1 MEKTERLILIANP
14 GSASRKYALY
24 RGEELLASLHFEF
37 VNNKPICT
45 LRDAADNKTPVKIDI
60 AKIEQAVGLIHG
72 ILVDHRYLHEDE
84 NFDAVVIRI
93 AAPGDYFASDH
104 VVDDEFFKQLETA
117 KKNAPLHAPVTA
129 AEIEHLSKV
138 FKGIKLIA
146 VSDSAFHAG
155 KPKLMQY
162 YPFDTELADKHG
174 LKRYGYHG
182 LSVASIV
189 RYMKEQDIL
198 AEKMIVCHIG
208 SGSSISAVYKG
219 QSLDN
224 SMGFS
229 PLEGVM
235 MSTRVGSMDVAAAL
249 RIKQYLGLD
258 DDGLEKYLNKQA
270 GLLGVTGFTDDFR
283 LAVQA
288 RDKDNNPQASFALAL
303 FAHRIQCLIGQM
315 AAEMNGVDAIVFS
328 GTVGER
334 GFEIRLPVMEKL
346 GYLGF
351 RIDAEKNNNTYLEA
365 GYANVAASE
374 DDKPI
379 YVVRTDEARQMVFAA
394 GQLLDKLA

>member
-1 MEKTERLILIANP
+1 MDKTNRLVLIANP

-37 VNNKPICT
+37 VDNKPICN
-45 LRDAADNKTPVKIDI
+45 LRDAADNKTPVKIDL
-60 AKIEQAVGLIHG
+60 AKLDQAVSLIQG
-72 ILVDHRYLHEDE
+72 ILVDHKYLHADE
-84 NFDAVVIRI
+84 TFDAIIVRI
-93 AAPGDYFASDH
+93 AAPGDYFTEDH
-104 VVDDEFFKQLETA
+104 IVDGEFFKQLEVA

-129 AEIEHLSKV
+129 AEIEHLSKA
-138 FKGIKLIA
+138 FKGIKIVA

-182 LSVASIV
+182 LSVASLV
-189 RYMKEQDIL
+189 RYMKENDLL
-198 AEKMIVCHIG
+198 ADKVIVCHIG
-208 SGSSISAVYKG
+208 SGSSVSAVYKG
-219 QSLDN
+219 ESMDN

-235 MSTRVGSMDVAAAL
+235 MSTRAGSLDVAAAL
-249 RIKQYLGLD
+249 RIKQYLNLD

-270 GLLGVTGFTDDFR
+270 GLLGVTGFTDDMR

-288 RDKDNNPQASFALAL
+288 CDEDSNARASFAIAL
-303 FAHRIQCLIGQM
+303 YVHRIQCLVGQM
-315 AAEMNGVDAIVFS
+315 SAEMNGVDAIVFS

-334 GFEIRLPVMEKL
+334 GYEIRLPIMEKL

-351 RIDAEKNNNTYLEA
+351 KLDAEKNNATYLEA
-365 GYANVAASE
+365 GHANVALNT

-379 YVVRTDEARQMVFAA
+379 YVIRTDEARQMVHAA
-394 GQLLDKLA
+394 NQLLDKTA

>member
-1 MEKTERLILIANP
+1 MEKTDRLILIANP

-37 VNNKPICT
+37 VDNKPVCN
-45 LRDAADNKTPVKIDI
+45 LRDAEDNKTPVKIDI
-60 AKIEQAVGLIHG
+60 TKIDQAVGLIHD
-72 ILVDHRYLHEDE
+72 ILVKHGYLHEDE
-84 NFDAVVIRI
+84 SFDAIVIRI
-93 AAPGDYFASDH
+93 AAPGDYFTADH

-129 AEIEHLSKV
+129 AEIEHLSKA
-138 FKGIKLIA
+138 FKGIKLVA
-146 VSDSAFHAG
+146 VSDSAFHAS

-162 YPFDTELADKHG
+162 YPFDTDIADKYG

-189 RYMKEQDIL
+189 RYMKEQGIL
-198 AEKMIVCHIG
+198 ADKMIVCHIG

-219 QSLDN
+219 ESMDN

-235 MSTRVGSMDVAAAL
+235 MSTRAGSLDVAAAL

-270 GLLGVTGFTDDFR
+270 GLLGVTGFTDDMR

-288 RDKDNNPQASFALAL
+288 RDEDNNAKASFAIAL
-303 FAHRIQCLIGQM
+303 YVHRIQCLIGQM

-334 GFEIRLPVMEKL
+334 GFEVRLPIMEKL

-351 RIDAEKNNNTYLEA
+351 KIDAEKNNATYLES

-374 DDKPI
+374 DDNPI
-379 YVVRTDEARQMVFAA
+379 YVVKTDEARQMVFAA
-394 GQLLDKLA
+394 NQLIDKLA